1 MLHHITVILIFITT
15 VTAKSTIEPCS
26 TTDTCTSLLGY
37 TLYTDLK
44 VSELASLFQIDPYN
58 LLAINSIDMTSSPD
72 VTSHILPS
80 QLYVKIPVICSCAD
94 GIRKSVNTHYKTRP
108 SDTLSS
114 IADSVYGG
122 LVSSDQIKDVNDVED
137 SGVLDV
143 GMDLKVP
150 LPCTCFN
157 GTDNNLPAVYL
168 SYVVRSVDTL
178 AGIAARYK
186 TTVTD
191 VMTVNS
197 LGNAAI
203 EDGDILAVPL
213 SACASNFPIYASD
226 NGLSVPNGGYAITAG
241 HCVECSCTPG
251 SRLYCQP
258 ASLSVSCSSMQCK
271 GSNLMLGNVTVQQSS
286 AGCNVTS
293 CSYGGFVNGT
303 IITTLSS
310 SLQPR
315 CPGPQQVPPLTPPPT
330 VVSPE
335 MGFAPAP
342 SPFQLGGAPIG
353 GLPGSVVPSTGS
365 SIAFPPSANGPS
377 GSVSGAC
384 TLANPLSTFSL
395 AMALVAFVKVM
406 IPFL

>member
-1 MLHHITVILIFITT
+1 MLHHITVILIFVTT

-213 SACASNFPIYASD
+213 SGVFVHVNYLILD
-226 NGLSVPNGGYAITAG
+226 VG
-241 HCVECSCTPG
+241 
-251 SRLYCQP
+251 Q
-258 ASLSVSCSSMQCK
+258 
-271 GSNLMLGNVTVQQSS
+271 LMLSNWIQLVPQTSQYMRRTMDYLYPMEAMLSPQVIAWNVVAHQGAGYIANQLHYQFLVQ
-286 AGCNVTS
+286 ACNAKAVTS
-293 CSYGGFVNGT
+293 C
-303 IITTLSS
+303 LEM
-310 SLQPR
+310 LQFSR
-315 CPGPQQVPPLTPPPT
+315 
-330 VVSPE
+330 
-335 MGFAPAP
+335 
-342 SPFQLGGAPIG
+342 
-353 GLPGSVVPSTGS
+353 VVP
-365 SIAFPPSANGPS
+365 A
-377 GSVSGAC
+377 
-384 TLANPLSTFSL
+384 
-395 AMALVAFVKVM
+395 AM
-406 IPFL
+406 